1 MSKTLHDLIAGT
13 SELRSLPST
22 TMRLMGLLDDATVGA
37 DEVLEVIEKDPSL
50 TANLLKL
57 SNSAYYGLRGRVGS
71 VREALVMLGNK
82 TIVNLAFATS
92 MGDILRGPLA
102 GYHLGRNEFWHHAL
116 GTAVGASRL
125 VSRLDSGKGEASLR
139 EKAFTGGLVHD
150 IGKLLLNRSLKEKLV
165 QLPPAADFQT
175 LLAAEIDILGFD
187 HAEAG
192 AALAVAWNFPVSLS
206 QLIGAHH
213 VPEPGVAVWQD
224 MEDEVHTLV
233 RAVAGANVLT
243 AYCGFGAG
251 SAPLVEDDMYATMA
265 QLEFDRETVEA
276 VVASLPHD
284 LDAMLSVIGES
295 R

>member
-22 TMRLMGLLDDATVGA
+22 TVRLMGLLDDATVGA
-37 DEVLEVIEKDPSL
+37 DQVLDVIEKDPSL

-57 SNSAYYGLRGRVGS
+57 SNSAYYGLRGKVGS
-71 VREALVMLGNK
+71 AREALVMLGNK

-92 MGDILRGPLA
+92 MGDVLRGPLA
-102 GYHLGRNEFWHHAL
+102 GYHLERNALWFHAL
-116 GTAVGASRL
+116 GSAVGASQL
-125 VSRLDSGKGEASLR
+125 ISRQGDASLR

-150 IGKLLLNRSLKEKLV
+150 IGKLLLNRSLKENLV
-165 QLPPAADFQT
+165 QLPLVADSQT
-175 LLAAEIDILGFD
+175 LRAAEIDILGFD

-192 AALAVAWNFPVSLS
+192 AALAAAWNFPVSLV

-213 VPEPGVAVWQD
+213 VPESGEELGQD
-224 MEDEVHTLV
+224 MAADAQKMV

-243 AYCGFGAG
+243 AYCGFGGG
-251 SAPLVEDDMYATMA
+251 SAPRDEVELYEPMA
-265 QLEFDRETVEA
+265 RLGFDRETVDA
-276 VVASLPHD
+276 VVAGLPND